1 MLNINISIRIA
12 EVSQEILLKRNKD
25 HHLMFFSGKNL
36 FIMDYRLGRAAR
48 RVTNKIYGKKKTRLF
63 PRKEHFLNSY

>member
-1 MLNINISIRIA
+1 MLNINTSIKIA

-48 RVTNKIYGKKKTRLF
+48 RVTNKIYGKKKLGCSQGKNTF
-63 PRKEHFLNSY
+63 